1 MTGGQWTLER
11 RSLDDPVVAGM
22 VAEYTAELGTVMPG
36 YDPSRAAPPAL
47 EDFRWPNG
55 TFVVVLEGSEAV
67 GCGAL
72 RRLSETAG
80 ELRRM
85 WVRPAWRGRGV
96 GRLLLEALE
105 QVAREMGLVELC
117 LDTNRVLSAAEALY
131 RSSGY
136 VEVADYNGNEFADC
150 WMKKVLSS

>member
-22 VAEYTAELGTVMPG
+22 VVDYTAELRTVMPG
-36 YDPSRAAPPAL
+36 YDPARAAPTAV

-55 TFVVVLEGSEAV
+55 TFVVVLEGSEVV

-72 RRLSETAG
+72 RRLSETTG

-105 QVAREMGLVELC
+105 QVAREMGVVELC

-136 VEVADYNGNEFADC
+136 VEVADYNGNVFADC
-150 WMKKVLSS
+150 WMKKALSS